1 MKLLTVVG
9 ARPQFIKASAV
20 SRAIRK
26 ANLEGA
32 AIREIIVHTGQ
43 HFDANMS
50 EVFFEELSIPRPD
63 YNLNIAGLRHGA
75 MTGRML
81 EGVEAVLMQERPD
94 VVLVYGN
101 GETGEVMFGLIASNS
116 VANRYCGCRH
126 GR

>member
-20 SRAIRK
+20 SSAIRK

-63 YNLNIAGLRHGA
+63 YNLNIAGLSHGA

-81 EGVEAVLMQERPD
+81 EGVESVLMQERPD
-94 VVLVYGN
+94 MVLVYGD
-101 GETGEVMFGLIASNS
+101 TNS
-116 VANRYCGCRH
+116 TLAGALAAAK
-126 GR
+126 